1 MVATN
6 HHPSS
11 QDIKVAVDAAIFTVR
26 DGELCVLTIQMRKQP
41 FEGRWALPGGL
52 LGDDE
57 TTEVAARR
65 ILQSETGLTDVYLEQ
80 LSVFDDPTR
89 DPFGRVLSVAFFALI
104 PSEGLTL
111 TTSPKYADVRWSPV
125 EGLRGLAYDH
135 DDILAAAVA
144 GLRARLGY
152 SNVAWSV
159 LPELFTVA
167 QLQTVYDA
175 ILGVKNDKRNFRK
188 KMLATG
194 LLEATG
200 ERRGG
205 AAHRPAEL
213 YRFTRHSRIKQ
224 AA

>member
-1 MVATN
+1 
-6 HHPSS
+6 
-11 QDIKVAVDAAIFTVR
+11 
-26 DGELCVLTIQMRKQP
+26 P

-135 DDILAAAVA
+135 DDILSAAVA

-152 SNVAWSV
+152 S
-159 LPELFTVA
+159 
-167 QLQTVYDA
+167 
-175 ILGVKNDKRNFRK
+175 
-188 KMLATG
+188 
-194 LLEATG
+194 
-200 ERRGG
+200 
-205 AAHRPAEL
+205 
-213 YRFTRHSRIKQ
+213 
-224 AA
+224 